1 MPSKVLNTNIFPGVG
16 EIILTGGPWY
26 VYHPLPPPDGIAYPD
41 VESWLNDCKS
51 TSTTDNIVPLAI
63 YTAAFPVL
71 EGSSMVPRDSP
82 PLTIISVPLNAT
94 SQSVSLVVICPVE
107 KLNFVN
113 SPDIGVNW
121 PVLGFTPPF
130 WGA

>member
-1 MPSKVLNTNIFPGVG
+1 M
-16 EIILTGGPWY
+16 
-26 VYHPLPPPDGIAYPD
+26 
-41 VESWLNDCKS
+41 
-51 TSTTDNIVPLAI
+51 

-113 SPDIGVNW
+113 SPDIGVN
-121 PVLGFTPPF
+121 
-130 WGA
+130 